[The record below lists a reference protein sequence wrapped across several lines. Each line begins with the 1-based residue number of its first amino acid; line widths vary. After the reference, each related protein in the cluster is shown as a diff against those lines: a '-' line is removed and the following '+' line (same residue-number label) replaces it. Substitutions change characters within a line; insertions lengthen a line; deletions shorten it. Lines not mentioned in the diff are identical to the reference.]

1 MSDRVPLIG
10 PPAAVGFR
18 ASTTLDESDET
29 MRRVRRAIARAQDGD
44 VDALHHLYVIYA
56 HNVYGYVRSIVRDEY
71 EAEDLTQQVFAKL
84 MTAIVKYDDRG
95 VPFFAWLLRLA
106 RNLAI
111 DYRRANRMV
120 PTEDPCGSQQIQ
132 DGRDPGRAHDLR
144 EALSALPD
152 DQRQVVVLRQ
162 MAGLTPAEI
171 AARIGRTPCSVHC
184 LHYRGRRTM
193 QQELRRLECM
203 PSTMPVQPIAA

>member
-18 ASTTLDESDET
+18 ASSTLDESDET

-56 HNVYGYVRSIVRDEY
+56 HNIYGYVRSIVRDEH

-84 MTAIVKYDDRG
+84 ITAIVKYDDRG

-111 DYRRANRMV
+111 DYRRANRMI
-120 PTEDPCGSQQIQ
+120 PTEDPLNAQAPDIP
-132 DGRDPGRAHDLR
+132 DPSRARDLR
-144 EALSALPD
+144 EALSTLPD
-152 DQRQVVVLRQ
+152 DQREVVVLRQ
-162 MAGLTPAEI
+162 VAGLTPSEI
-171 AARIGRTPCSVHC
+171 ATRMGRTNCSVHC
-184 LHYRGRRTM
+184 LHHRGRRTL
-193 QQELRRLECM
+193 QQELRRLECT
-203 PSTMPVQPIAA
+203 PSTMPLQPIAA

>member
-18 ASTTLDESDET
+18 ASSTLDESDET

-56 HNVYGYVRSIVRDEY
+56 HNIYGYVRSIVRDEH

-84 MTAIVKYDDRG
+84 ITAIVKYDDRG

-111 DYRRANRMV
+111 DYRRANRMI
-120 PTEDPCGSQQIQ
+120 PTEDPLNAQVPDSP
-132 DGRDPGRAHDLR
+132 DPGRARDLR
-144 EALSALPD
+144 EALGALPD

-184 LHYRGRRTM
+184 LHYRGRRAM
-193 QQELRRLECM
+193 QQELRRLERT
-203 PSTMPVQPIAA
+203 PSTMPPQPIAA